1 MRLAVALA
9 LGAALGSGAL
19 GCGRGHPSDPRRVER
34 DDAIIY
40 LEAPA
45 TAMVWID
52 GLEAGTVGQLRGGIA
67 LEPGPHRLELH
78 QDGFHPH
85 YQDLELVI
93 AERRRL
99 TIELA
104 PVLP

>member
-1 MRLAVALA
+1 MALA
-9 LGAALGSGAL
+9 LGAALAVGPL
-19 GCGRGHPSDPRRVER
+19 GCGRGRPADPNRVDR

-40 LEAPA
+40 VEAPA
-45 TAMVWID
+45 AAMVWID
-52 GLEAGTVGQLRGGIA
+52 GLEAGTVRQLRGGIA
-67 LEPGPHRLELH
+67 LEPGAHRLELH

-85 YQDLELVI
+85 YQDLELAV

-99 TIELA
+99 AIELA

>member
-1 MRLAVALA
+1 MRQAAALA
-9 LGAALGSGAL
+9 LLATLGASA
-19 GCGRGHPSDPRRVER
+19 CGRGRPADPNRVDR
-34 DDAIIY
+34 DDAIVY
-40 LEAPA
+40 LEAA
-45 TAMVWID
+45 AGAMVWID
-52 GLEAGTVGQLRGGIA
+52 GLEAGTVRQLRGGIA
-67 LEPGPHRLELH
+67 LEPGAHRLELH

-85 YQDLELVI
+85 YQDLELAV